1 MERFSDKNKLP
12 KNDLTEN
19 DKNATEYFLKCKDF
33 VMTKAN
39 KGGTTVILDVKGF
52 IVKDNE

>member
-19 DKNATEYFLKCKDF
+19 DKNAIEYFLKCKDF

-39 KGGTTVILDVKGF
+39 KGGTTVILDIKSF